1 MHSYYGLT
9 ETEYELMTLFWKKQK
24 PLTLAEIVHYCNEEF
39 HHDWATTTVCTYLSH
54 LVMKG
59 FLTTNQ
65 KRYRKSYTAL
75 VSQKD
80 LSQSYAHQLLQ
91 DSFDGSLKNFLVSF
105 TDGVSLSS
113 EEVNELIDILHS
125 SISDNES

>member
-9 ETEYELMTLFWKKQK
+9 ETEYELMTLFWKKQE
-24 PLTLAEIVHYCNEEF
+24 PLTLAEIVHYCNEEL

-80 LSQSYAHQLLQ
+80 LSQSYAHQILQ

>member
-1 MHSYYGLT
+1 M
-9 ETEYELMTLFWKKQK
+9 
-24 PLTLAEIVHYCNEEF
+24 
-39 HHDWATTTVCTYLSH
+39 SH

-80 LSQSYAHQLLQ
+80 LSQSYAHQILQ